1 MRHARKFALLF
12 AAGICAAAAPWP
24 APAQQK
30 PPAEKPAAGKSAQPP
45 GTYYDQYEPSR
56 RQRLRRES
64 CTRNEDESGAFCVKR
79 CDTGYR
85 LVPGANPPRCRSIK
99 PLPPGQKPGPVRK
112 QVSEPYKPL
121 EPPPPGKQP
130 PPVYD
135 K

>member
-1 MRHARKFALLF
+1 MRHIRKFALLF
-12 AAGICAAAAPWP
+12 AAGIVAAAPWP
-24 APAQQK
+24 ALAQQK
-30 PPAEKPAAGKSAQPP
+30 PAAEKSAQPS

-56 RQRLRRES
+56 RQRTRRES
-64 CTRNEDESGAFCVKR
+64 CLRDEDEAGAFCVKR

-99 PLPPGQKPGPVRK
+99 PLPPGQKPGPIRK

-121 EPPPPGKQP
+121 ETPLPGKK
-130 PPVYD
+130 PPVIYD